1 LRRLV
6 AEGAVGTPLAARV
19 FHAVFL
25 PPRLQGWRISRP
37 DAGGGV
43 ILDITVHDVDTL
55 RFVLDD
61 DVEEV
66 TALGAQQ
73 GLAAGSLEDAV
84 MGAMRF
90 ARGTLAQH
98 HDAFTIRH
106 ARTGLEVH
114 GTDGSLYATDVMT
127 QDPIG
132 RVVLR
137 RDGREE
143 EVDLGAPEDLYVR
156 AVRLFN
162 AATRGEGAPAATGE
176 DGIRS
181 LAVGLAVQEAAR
193 TGRPTPV
200 RYPTSV

>member
-1 LRRLV
+1 MVR
-6 AEGAVGTPLAARV
+6 A
-19 FHAVFL
+19 HY
-25 PPRLQGWRISRP
+25 
-37 DAGGGV
+37 
-43 ILDITVHDVDTL
+43 
-55 RFVLDD
+55 
-61 DVEEV
+61 
-66 TALGAQQ
+66 
-73 GLAAGSLEDAV
+73 
-84 MGAMRF
+84 
-90 ARGTLAQH
+90 
-98 HDAFTIRH
+98 H

-137 RDGREE
+137 RDEREE
-143 EVDLGAPEDLYVR
+143 EVDLGVPEDLYVR

-193 TGRPTPV
+193 TGRTTPV
-200 RYPTSV
+200 RYPTTV